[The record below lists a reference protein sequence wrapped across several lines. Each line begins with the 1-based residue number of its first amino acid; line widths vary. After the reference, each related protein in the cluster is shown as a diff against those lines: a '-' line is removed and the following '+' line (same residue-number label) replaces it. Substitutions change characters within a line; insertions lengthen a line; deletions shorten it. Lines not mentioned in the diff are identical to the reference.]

1 MTLKASLK
9 SKTHA
14 VFLKKSAATRTI
26 SKKTNGSDIFL
37 GAVVTIFGESNKY
50 DIDLCAED
58 EPIFG
63 IVSGR
68 ADDATLL
75 DNDSDDPFADDINVL
90 VTIPVAGDVFY
101 CATKQ
106 NTTITYGKGLQS
118 DGGYVEDTDWTT
130 AGTTAANV
138 NHLNTVGISL
148 EASTHVTSKEEYI
161 QVMKV

>member
-26 SKKTNGSDIFL
+26 TKKTNGADIFL
-37 GAVVTIFGESNKY
+37 GAVVTIFGETGAR
-50 DIDLCAED
+50 DIDLAGED
-58 EPIFG
+58 EPIYG

-75 DNDSDDPFADDINVL
+75 DNDSDDPFADNINVL
-90 VTIPVAGDVFY
+90 VTIPVPGDVFY

-106 NTTITYGKGLQS
+106 NTTITYGKMLQA
-118 DGGYVEDTDWTT
+118 DGGFVEDTDFASPTT
-130 AGTTAANV
+130 QVNV
-138 NHLNTVGISL
+138 PSFGIVGMAL

-161 QVMKV
+161 QVMKT

>member
-26 SKKTNGSDIFL
+26 TKKTNGADIFL
-37 GAVVTIFGESNKY
+37 GAVVTIYGEGNAY

-63 IVSGR
+63 IVSGA
-68 ADDATLL
+68 ADDATDL
-75 DNDSDDPFADDINVL
+75 DNDSDDCFADNINVL
-90 VTIPVAGDVFY
+90 VTIPVPGDVFY
-101 CATKQ
+101 CVTKQ
-106 NTTITYGKGLQS
+106 NVTVTYGIMLQA
-118 DGGYVEDTDWTT
+118 DGGFVEDTDFATPTT
-130 AGTTAANV
+130 QINV
-138 NHLNTVGISL
+138 PWYNCVGMAL

>member
-9 SKTHA
+9 SKTHT
-14 VFLKKSAATRTI
+14 VFIKKSAATRTI
-26 SKKTNGSDIFL
+26 RKKTNGADIFL
-37 GAVVTIFGESNKY
+37 GAVVTIYGETNVY
-50 DIDLCAED
+50 DIDLAAED

-68 ADDATLL
+68 ADDATDL
-75 DNDSDDPFADDINVL
+75 DNDSDDCFANNINVM
-90 VTIPVAGDVFY
+90 VSIPVPGDVFY

-106 NTTITYGKGLQS
+106 NITVTYGSALQA
-118 DGGYVEDTDWTT
+118 DGGFVENTDF
-130 AGTTAANV
+130 AAAQTSANIPPYGI
-138 NHLNTVGISL
+138 VGIAL